1 MNRNGVRGAGV
12 TIRFTHYGH
21 VQLKNTRTGRMQR
34 AKFALPSFVTL
45 LSIACG
51 FGSIVISVDNA
62 HTGFPAD
69 YRLAAAL
76 LVLAGVFDALDGFVA
91 RATGTSSEFGVQLD
105 SIADVM
111 NFGVGPAI
119 LLYCYAFVQMGP
131 ADPTLLRAG
140 GLAAFFFVAC
150 GALRLAR
157 FNVSV
162 GRTDPM
168 YFVGMPITAGAA
180 CVAAV
185 VVAWPF
191 PPETSLHGWLVVV
204 LLFAVGSLMVSTI
217 RFPSSKQKKSVAAL
231 VLLLVNVGLLVWLR
245 FFYFGLFFWLY
256 IAGPVLLNLAGK
268 SGWKGI
274 PPPRVYEDE

>member
-1 MNRNGVRGAGV
+1 
-12 TIRFTHYGH
+12 
-21 VQLKNTRTGRMQR
+21 MQR
-34 AKFALPSFVTL
+34 AKFALPSSVTL

-62 HTGFPAD
+62 HIGYAQD
-69 YRLAAAL
+69 YRLAAFL
-76 LVLAGVFDALDGFVA
+76 LVLAGIFDALDGFVA

-111 NFGVGPAI
+111 NFGCAPAM
-119 LLYCYAFVQMGP
+119 LLYCYGFVQMGP

-140 GLAAFFFVAC
+140 GLAAFVFVAC

-157 FNVSV
+157 FNVNV
-162 GRTDPM
+162 GRTDPK

-180 CVAAV
+180 CVASV
-185 VVAWPF
+185 VVAWPD
-191 PPETSLHGWLVVV
+191 PPETSWHGWLVVL

-231 VLLLVNVGLLVWLR
+231 VVLLVNVALLAWLR
-245 FFYFGLFFWLY
+245 FYYFVLFFVLY
-256 IAGPVLLNLAGK
+256 IAATLALNLAWK
-268 SGWKGI
+268 AGWKGI
-274 PPPRVYEDE
+274 PPPLVYTDD